1 MNFEV
6 LELKLTLYSGA
17 VGLMLSYSL
26 TCHMSV
32 YWLTRVSADLEKAI
46 VSVERIKEYSNVEGE
61 RNTVM
66 EHGLPQTHQ
75 ALEEWPARGEIRFES
90 YSTRYRPGLDL
101 VLSSLS
107 CHINAGEKIGI
118 VGRTGAGKSSITLAL
133 FRSVSIYN

>member
-1 MNFEV
+1 
-6 LELKLTLYSGA
+6 
-17 VGLMLSYSL
+17 MLSYSL

-66 EHGLPQTHQ
+66 EHGLPRTHQ

-133 FRSVSIYN
+133 FRSISIFTIKHRYV